1 MLRKKIQKKSDKIVE
16 ESCWERSA
24 KMTFQKLGKN
34 KQKKLKKDKER
45 REGRG
50 RRVVQGT
57 Y

>member
-45 REGRG
+45 IEGRG